1 LTITPLICC
10 ASASASAD
18 LPLAVGP
25 AITTKGGFDTSMA
38 IATLI
43 AAGRLDDR
51 LLDRVLGLL
60 RELDP
65 TAAFLRWIDEGDAAD
80 LRFAGVAKDARWAL
94 DGIDGVD
101 VVVQPEEPRWKRL
114 LVADMDSTIIG
125 QECIDELADYA
136 GLKDK
141 VARITE
147 RAMQG
152 ELDFPGALRE
162 RVRLLAG
169 LDERELKRCLDERVR
184 LTSGAETLVQTMRAG
199 GASCLLVSGGFLS
212 FAEPVARTV
221 GFDRVR
227 ANRLVFAGGKLS
239 GEVGDPIVDAITKRD
254 ALIEVRGQLGLKR
267 EDVLAIG
274 DGANDKLMIEEA
286 GLGIAFRAKPAL
298 VDVADGEL
306 RHHGLD
312 ALLWVQGVRRRDWFR
327 R

>member
-1 LTITPLICC
+1 
-10 ASASASAD
+10 
-18 LPLAVGP
+18 
-25 AITTKGGFDTSMA
+25 MA

-51 LLDRVLGLL
+51 LVDRALGLL
-60 RELDP
+60 REIDP
-65 TAAFLRWIDEGDAAD
+65 AATFLHWIDEGDAAD
-80 LRFAGVAKDARWAL
+80 LRFAGKSKEARWAL
-94 DGIDGVD
+94 DGLEGVD
-101 VVVQPEEPRWKRL
+101 VIVQPEEPRWKRL
-114 LVADMDSTIIG
+114 FVADMDSTIIG

-136 GLKDK
+136 GLKEK

-184 LTSGAETLVQTMRAG
+184 LTAGAETLVQTMRAG

-239 GEVGDPIVDAITKRD
+239 GEVGDPIVDAIAKRD
-254 ALIEVRGQLGLKR
+254 SLIEAREQLGLR
-267 EDVLAIG
+267 TEDVLAIG
-274 DGANDKLMIEEA
+274 DGANDKMMVEEA

-298 VDVADGEL
+298 VEVADAEL

>member
-1 LTITPLICC
+1 M
-10 ASASASAD
+10 
-18 LPLAVGP
+18 G
-25 AITTKGGFDTSMA
+25 

-51 LLDRVLGLL
+51 LVDRVLGLL

-65 TAAFLRWIDEGDAAD
+65 RAAFLRWIDEGDAAD
-80 LRFAGVAKDARWAL
+80 LAFAGAGKAARWAIDDL
-94 DGIDGVD
+94 DGVD
-101 VVVQPEEPRWKRL
+101 IVVQPDEPRWKSL

-125 QECIDELADYA
+125 QECIDELADYV

-169 LDERELKRCLDERVR
+169 LDQRALSRCLSERVEI
-184 LTSGAETLVQTMRAG
+184 TDGAETLVQTMRAG

-212 FAEPVARTV
+212 FAEPIASAV
-221 GFDRVR
+221 GFDRVK
-227 ANRLVFAGGKLS
+227 ANRLVFTGGKLS
-239 GEVGDPIVDAITKRD
+239 GEVGDPIIDAMAKRD
-254 ALIEVRGQLGLKR
+254 ALVEARDLLGLKG
-267 EDVLAIG
+267 EDVIAIG

-298 VDVADGEL
+298 VDVADAEL

-327 R
+327 S

>member
-1 LTITPLICC
+1 M
-10 ASASASAD
+10 
-18 LPLAVGP
+18 G
-25 AITTKGGFDTSMA
+25 

-51 LLDRVLGLL
+51 LIDRALGLL

-65 TAAFLRWIDEGDAAD
+65 AATFLHWIDEGEAAD
-80 LRFAGVAKDARWAL
+80 LRFAGKAIDARWAL
-94 DGIDGVD
+94 EGLEGVD
-101 VVVQPEEPRWKRL
+101 IIVQPQEPRWKRL
-114 LVADMDSTIIG
+114 FVADMDSTIIG

-152 ELDFPGALRE
+152 ELDFPAALRE

-169 LDERELKRCLDERVR
+169 LDERELRRCLDERVK
-184 LTSGAETLVQTMRAG
+184 LTAGAETLVQTMRAG

-212 FAEPVARTV
+212 FAEPVARVV

-239 GEVGDPIVDAITKRD
+239 GEVGDPIVDGIAKRE
-254 ALIEVRGQLGLKR
+254 ALVEAREQLGLKR
-267 EDVLAIG
+267 EDVIAVG
-274 DGANDKLMIEEA
+274 DGANDRMMVEEA
-286 GLGIAFRAKPAL
+286 GLGVAFRAKPAL
-298 VDVADGEL
+298 VEVADAEL
-306 RHHGLD
+306 RYHGLD

>member
-1 LTITPLICC
+1 M
-10 ASASASAD
+10 
-18 LPLAVGP
+18 G
-25 AITTKGGFDTSMA
+25 

-43 AAGRLDDR
+43 AAGQLDDR
-51 LLDRVLGLL
+51 LVDRALGLL

-65 TAAFLRWIDEGDAAD
+65 AAAFLHWIDEGEAAD
-80 LRFAGVAKDARWAL
+80 LRFSGDARAARWSL
-94 DGIDGVD
+94 DGLEGVD
-101 VVVQPEEPRWKRL
+101 VVIQPDEPRWKRL

-141 VARITE
+141 VAGITD
-147 RAMQG
+147 RAMRG
-152 ELDFPGALRE
+152 ELDFPAALRE

-169 LDERELKRCLDERVR
+169 LDERALKLCLDERVR
-184 LTSGAETLVQTMRAG
+184 LTSGAQTLVQTMRAG

-239 GEVGDPIVDAITKRD
+239 GEVGDPIVDAMAKRE
-254 ALIEVRGQLGLKR
+254 ALVEAREQLGLLPH
-267 EDVLAIG
+267 DVLAIG

-298 VDVADGEL
+298 ASVADAEL
-306 RHHGLD
+306 RYHGLD
-312 ALLWVQGVRRRDWFR
+312 ALLWVMGVRRRDWFR
-327 R
+327 KSFT

>member
-1 LTITPLICC
+1 M
-10 ASASASAD
+10 
-18 LPLAVGP
+18 G
-25 AITTKGGFDTSMA
+25 

-51 LLDRVLGLL
+51 LVERALGLL

-65 TAAFLRWIDEGDAAD
+65 GAAFLSWIDECDAAD
-80 LRFAGVAKDARWAL
+80 LRFSGKAKDARWAL
-94 DGIDGVD
+94 DGLEGVD
-101 VVVQPEEPRWKRL
+101 ILVQPDEPRWKRL

-147 RAMQG
+147 QAMHG

-169 LDERELKRCLDERVR
+169 LDERELRRCLDERVR
-184 LTSGAETLVQTMRAG
+184 VTAGAETLVQTMRAG

-212 FAEPVARTV
+212 FAEPIASAV
-221 GFDRVR
+221 GFDRIK
-227 ANRLVFAGGKLS
+227 ANRLVFTGGKLS
-239 GEVGDPIVDAITKRD
+239 GEVGDPIVDAMSKRD
-254 ALIEVRGQLGLKR
+254 ALVEARDQLGLKQ

-312 ALLWVQGVRRRDWFR
+312 ALLWVQGVRRSDWFR
-327 R
+327 G

>member
-1 LTITPLICC
+1 
-10 ASASASAD
+10 
-18 LPLAVGP
+18 V
-25 AITTKGGFDTSMA
+25 A

-51 LLDRVLGLL
+51 QVDRALGLL
-60 RELDP
+60 REVDP
-65 TAAFLRWIDEGDAAD
+65 KASFGHWIDEGDAAD
-80 LRFAGVAKDARWAL
+80 LCFAGDLKAARWAL
-94 DGIDGVD
+94 QALPEVD
-101 VVVQPEEPRWKRL
+101 FVVQPDAPRWKRL
-114 LVADMDSTIIG
+114 LVADMDSTVIG

-136 GLKDK
+136 GLKDQ

-152 ELDFPGALRE
+152 EIDFSGALRE

-169 LDERELKRCLDERVR
+169 LDQSELARCLLERVKI
-184 LTSGAETLVQTMRAG
+184 TSGAQTLVQTMRAG

-212 FAEPVARTV
+212 FAEPIAKTV
-221 GFDRVR
+221 GFDRVK

-239 GEVGDPIVDAITKRD
+239 GEVGDPIVDAMAKYE
-254 ALIEVRGQLGLKR
+254 ALIETREQLGLSR
-267 EDVLAIG
+267 EDVMAIG

-298 VDVADGEL
+298 AEVADAEL

-327 R
+327 G

>member
-1 LTITPLICC
+1 
-10 ASASASAD
+10 
-18 LPLAVGP
+18 
-25 AITTKGGFDTSMA
+25 MA

-51 LLDRVLGLL
+51 LLDRALGLL
-60 RELDP
+60 REVDP
-65 TAAFLRWIDEGDAAD
+65 RASFFHWIDEGDAAD
-80 LRFAGVAKDARWAL
+80 LSFNGDSRAARWAL
-94 DGIDGVD
+94 DGLDGVD
-101 VVVQPEEPRWKRL
+101 LVVQPAEPRWKRL
-114 LVADMDSTIIG
+114 FVADMDSTIIG

-169 LDERELKRCLDERVR
+169 LDERELRRCLDERVT
-184 LTSGAETLVQTMRAG
+184 LTSGARTLVQTMRAG

-212 FAEPVARTV
+212 FAEPVARTA
-221 GFDRVR
+221 GFDRVK

-239 GEVGDPIVDAITKRD
+239 GEVGDPIVDAIAKRES
-254 ALIEVRGQLGLKR
+254 LIEAREQLGLKR

-298 VDVADGEL
+298 VEVADGEL

-327 R
+327 G